1 MSKKIPNDYI
11 EKIIIDIKNID
22 IKNNDKILLD
32 PELGYVKNII
42 SGIINENNTRKTL
55 IRSNI
60 GYRLKKD
67 ALVREISI
75 LSEKLQKSINSNSLL
90 DIKTGLNSI
99 VLKYKELIDYITL
112 HGDEKDKMIIKD
124 LSDKL
129 NGYIIEEEKYD
140 LLYKKFAEFIIEF
153 SKIELEYNKFLNGFG
168 LNAEPLVSLISKVK
182 SIILKSSNFLKYLNI
197 NEVKKL
203 NDMLLNLEQILSILN
218 SRSKGSTNSKN
229 KKTTNLSFEEALDIF
244 GLKKEELNIDSLKK
258 SYRRQASKLH
268 PDKNIGKD
276 TNEEMSR
283 LNQARDLLER
293 YLE

>member
-1 MSKKIPNDYI
+1 M
-11 EKIIIDIKNID
+11 
-22 IKNNDKILLD
+22 
-32 PELGYVKNII
+32 I
-42 SGIINENNTRKTL
+42 SWIINGNNTKKTL

-60 GYRLKKD
+60 WYRLKKD

-90 DIKTGLNSI
+90 DIKTWLNSI
-99 VLKYKELIDYITL
+99 VLKYKELIDYVSL
-112 HGDEKDKMIIKD
+112 YWDEQDIMTIKN

-129 NGYIIEEEKYD
+129 NWYIIEEEKYD

-153 SKIELEYNKFLNGFG
+153 SKIELEYNKFLNWFG

-218 SRSKGSTNSKN
+218 SRSKWSTNSKN

-244 GLKKEELNIDSLKK
+244 WLKKEELNIDSLKK

-268 PDKNIGKD
+268 PDKNIWKD